1 MGNFE
6 PMLQRISLVII
17 LVLMLLV
24 GLPGASFAAEAN
36 AGDVKLR
43 ENLRSTM
50 LQLRTIQGE
59 RDALQAEKVQ
69 SDQEKKALNEK
80 VETLIKQSIAD
91 KDAADKSIAELK
103 TRTLDHVTEI
113 AQLKDTMEKMKAAL
127 KKTTDLANAT
137 EAKRAKLAEDVILLK
152 RTVAER
158 EAQNRELFK
167 TGNEILT
174 RYEKFGLG
182 TALSAREPFTG
193 LTRVKLQNLVQDY
206 QDKLLDQKA
215 KP

>member
-1 MGNFE
+1 
-6 PMLQRISLVII
+6 MLQRISLVII

-36 AGDVKLR
+36 AGDAKLR